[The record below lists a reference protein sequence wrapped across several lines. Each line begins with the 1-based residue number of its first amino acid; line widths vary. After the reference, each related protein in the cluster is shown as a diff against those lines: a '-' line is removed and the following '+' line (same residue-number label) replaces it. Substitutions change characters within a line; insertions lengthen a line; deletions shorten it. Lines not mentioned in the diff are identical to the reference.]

1 MLSPKNQRSLIVFFF
16 PGCVLLT
23 LLIGWPVFE
32 SAFSSITFAQQKD
45 SQASLFAGLA
55 HYKNLLSQSSFWN
68 ALGLAALFTLVT
80 TVLELIIGLAIA
92 LFLYFQ
98 RTLPRIVEILLIL
111 PMFILPVVSGL
122 TFRYIYDPNDGPL
135 AFIFDALGYE
145 PAAPLADSFWAFWSV
160 VVQDIWRMWPFLF
173 LIVYAGLKALP
184 RSAQEAA
191 RMDGANTMQLI
202 THILLPALRPTLG
215 IAIGL
220 KIMESLKVFT
230 EVYVMTGGGPG
241 ESTSLLSLYVVK
253 QAFHFFQVGPASA
266 ASILL
271 LVLGMTLAWSVTKL
285 QNRGAFAGGT
295 GR

>member
-1 MLSPKNQRSLIVFFF
+1 MLSPRSQRSLVVFLF
-16 PGCVLLT
+16 PGCALLT
-23 LLIGWPVFE
+23 FLIGWPILE
-32 SAFSSITFAQQKD
+32 SAVSSLTLPSKTSAHVGE
-45 SQASLFAGLA
+45 FAGLA
-55 HYKNLLSQSSFWN
+55 HYKNLLGQSSFWN

-80 TVLELIIGLAIA
+80 TALELLIGLVIS

-98 RTLPRIVEILLIL
+98 RTLPRIIEILLIL

-135 AFIFDALGYE
+135 SFLFDALGYE
-145 PAAPLADSFWAFWSV
+145 PAAPLADPFWAFWSV
-160 VVQDIWRMWPFLF
+160 VLQDIWRMWPFLF
-173 LIVYAGLKALP
+173 LIIYAGLKALP

-191 RMDGANTMQLI
+191 RMDGANTWQVI
-202 THILLPALRPTLG
+202 KHILLPALRPTLG

-266 ASILL
+266 ASVLL
-271 LVLGMTLAWSVTKL
+271 LVIGMSLAWSVTRL
-285 QNRGAFAGGT
+285 QNRIGAAGGAT
-295 GR
+295 R